1 MASMRLHPIGLALG
15 LGMAFLVMGVVTLFG
30 WALLAVLG
38 RPDPAT
44 TAAIVGAPLGVVA
57 GGWLAGKTTL
67 RPEFHGAL
75 TGVLF
80 AGIVTVLSVLDGSP
94 ASAGTMALFLI
105 IGVVLGLV
113 GGWVA
118 RRGKNARG

>member
-1 MASMRLHPIGLALG
+1 MRLHPIGLALG
-15 LGMAFLVMGVVTLFG
+15 LGMAFLVMGVVTLLG
-30 WALLAVLG
+30 WALLAMLG

-44 TAAIVGAPLGVVA
+44 AAAVAGAPLGAIA
-57 GGWLAGKTTL
+57 GGWLAGRVSL

-80 AGIVTVLSVLDGSP
+80 AGIVTILSVLDGSP
-94 ASAGTMALFLI
+94 APAGTMALFLA
-105 IGVVLGLV
+105 IGVVLGLI

-118 RRGKNARG
+118 RRWKRPVG